1 MFSTP
6 DFSALL
12 ARMLAIGSFS
22 RCTFVGLAARG
33 PPPLRKCRMS
43 ASALRV
49 PPVPLADGALFRQQ
63 GYIDGAWCDADDGA
77 SLDVLDP
84 ASGLTIGTVADMG
97 AAETR
102 RAIGAA
108 EAAWPAWRAKT
119 GKERSAVL
127 RAWYELII
135 AHKED
140 LAALMTAECGKPL
153 AESRGEVAYAASF
166 VEWFGEEAK
175 RVYGDLIPQH
185 APGKRILVMKQ
196 PVGVVGAIT
205 PWNFP
210 AAMITRKCA
219 PALAVGCP
227 VVVTP
232 SELTPYTAL
241 ALAELATRAGVPR
254 GVFNVVVGAKAQE
267 IGAEL

>member
-1 MFSTP
+1 
-6 DFSALL
+6 
-12 ARMLAIGSFS
+12 MLAIGGFS
-22 RCTFVGLAARG
+22 RCTFIGLAARG

-140 LAALMTAECGKPL
+140 LAALMTAKCGKPL
-153 AESRGEVAYAASF
+153 AESRGEVSYAASF

-185 APGKRILVMKQ
+185 APGKQPNPNPNPNPNPSPNPNPKDNPSPNPNPKQ
-196 PVGVVGAIT
+196 ASAS
-205 PWNFP
+205 W
-210 AAMITRKCA
+210 
-219 PALAVGCP
+219 
-227 VVVTP
+227 
-232 SELTPYTAL
+232 
-241 ALAELATRAGVPR
+241 
-254 GVFNVVVGAKAQE
+254 
-267 IGAEL
+267 

>member
-1 MFSTP
+1 
-6 DFSALL
+6 
-12 ARMLAIGSFS
+12 MLAIGSFS
-22 RCTFVGLAARG
+22 RCAFVGLAARG

-43 ASALRV
+43 ASALRA

-153 AESRGEVAYAASF
+153 GESLGEVAYAASF

-232 SELTPYTAL
+232 SELTLTLTLAL
-241 ALAELATRAGVPR
+241 ALTLTLTLTPTLTPTLTLTLTR
-254 GVFNVVVGAKAQE
+254 
-267 IGAEL
+267 